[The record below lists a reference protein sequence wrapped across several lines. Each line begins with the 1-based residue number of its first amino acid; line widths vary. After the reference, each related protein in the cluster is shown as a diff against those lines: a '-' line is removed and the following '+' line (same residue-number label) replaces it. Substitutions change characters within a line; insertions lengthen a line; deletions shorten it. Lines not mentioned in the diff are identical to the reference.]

1 MNSQNK
7 RTCKLFA
14 GQAAGWIA
22 FALVIL
28 PMFRIAYKGERA
40 VAMMSLYLIL
50 HAIALSNRYAK
61 AIQSV
66 LDLMYTE
73 ECETTVKING
83 VILNAWDWGILG
95 NGLYG
100 KIYCYYPETKPQR
113 PMKERDYLF
122 RGNIIYDVKTHG
134 HPDFNK
140 NSLYRITY
148 LRFSKI
154 ITKIE
159 DLSPNAPKYPVYV
172 SIDEYAR
179 RVIEREERKQKKQ
192 RKTERKN
199 KKE

>member
-7 RTCKLFA
+7 RTCKLFV

-22 FALVIL
+22 FTLVIL

-50 HAIALSNRYAK
+50 HAIALSDRYAK
-61 AIQSV
+61 AIQSA

-83 VILNAWDWGILG
+83 VILNAWDILG

-100 KIYCYYPETKPQR
+100 KIYCYYPETRPQR

-122 RGNIIYDVKTHG
+122 RGNIIYDVETHG
-134 HPDFNK
+134 YPDFNK

-179 RVIEREERKQKKQ
+179 RAIEREERKQ

-199 KKE
+199 RKG